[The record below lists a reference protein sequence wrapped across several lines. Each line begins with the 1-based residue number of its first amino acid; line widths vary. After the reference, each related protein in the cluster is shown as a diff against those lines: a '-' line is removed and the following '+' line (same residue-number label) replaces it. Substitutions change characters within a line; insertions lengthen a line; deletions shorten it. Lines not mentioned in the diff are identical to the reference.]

1 MAEKEIKIAIKETFE
16 QEKEKLLNQAQK
28 EADDILSEARREA
41 QLIKNSYIK
50 ELEGKMQQEKQ
61 RALNESSLQAKR
73 EILIEKEKVFNEIVD
88 AVTARLKDIRKD
100 GHEYYNILKS
110 LIIEAEE
117 SLPDVTVK
125 IRISTEDIPLCEKI
139 FADLNF
145 TAEIETGLT
154 SAGGLIMSDLEERYI
169 CDNTFEAR
177 LNRILP
183 QLRQQFL
190 PLVK

>member
-1 MAEKEIKIAIKETFE
+1 
-16 QEKEKLLNQAQK
+16 
-28 EADDILSEARREA
+28 
-41 QLIKNSYIK
+41 
-50 ELEGKMQQEKQ
+50 MQQEKQ

-100 GHEYYNILKS
+100 GDEYYNILKS

-117 SLPDVTVK
+117 SLPDVIVK
-125 IRISTEDIPLCEKI
+125 IRIPTEDIPLCEKI
-139 FADLNF
+139 LADLNF
-145 TAEIETGLT
+145 AAEIETGLN
-154 SAGGLIMSDLEERYI
+154 SVGGLIMSDPEERYI